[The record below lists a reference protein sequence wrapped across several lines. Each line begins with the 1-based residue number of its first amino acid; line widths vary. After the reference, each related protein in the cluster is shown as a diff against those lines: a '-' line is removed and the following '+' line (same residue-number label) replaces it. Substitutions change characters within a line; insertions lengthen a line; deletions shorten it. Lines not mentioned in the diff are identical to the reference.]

1 MGRMDQAIGDGLA
14 QRRRNPGQN
23 AVKRDI
29 VESAEIAG
37 PSMREFGEV
46 GLDEPDVGE
55 AGGGRELP
63 RVGDMVR
70 LEVDPDELGC
80 RIGSSEQTEAEALPA
95 TKLEV
100 AGRAAS
106 PRDLEARGLHAQ
118 VEPQRRQ
125 FAVEAVGVAD
135 RRIVAVGAIVAHDQ
149 AMTPSR
155 RQSGTVF
162 STMSLLLLEAPRWR
176 YRVRASTS
184 VVRGH
189 RQDRSPMRCRPNRA
203 RHRAAAFPFAWPE
216 LLSRDAPLQDD
227 RMARRRTRH
236 ER

>member
-1 MGRMDQAIGDGLA
+1 MRPAEAASCRAWAIWSGWMSIPTNSDAGLA
-14 QRRRNPGQN
+14 
-23 AVKRDI
+23 
-29 VESAEIAG
+29 
-37 PSMREFGEV
+37 
-46 GLDEPDVGE
+46 
-55 AGGGRELP
+55 
-63 RVGDMVR
+63 
-70 LEVDPDELGC
+70 
-80 RIGSSEQTEAEALPA
+80 SSEQTEAEALPA

-125 FAVEAVGVAD
+125 FAVEAEGIAD

-149 AMTPSR
+149 AMPPSR
-155 RQSGTVF
+155 RQSGMVF
-162 STMSLLLLEAPRWR
+162 STN
-176 YRVRASTS
+176 VRAAA
-184 VVRGH
+184 RGSALALS
-189 RQDRSPMRCRPNRA
+189 RPSFDKRRSRPSARSLTDALPPRTRA